1 MLLAGIVNSTI
12 TAILVLE
19 LLRMAVRRTDGW
31 SNRKHLVAVVSVSIA
46 VCTWQVTGAIIV
58 TRPNIYYER
67 GEARAEKGDYEGA
80 IADLSKAIEVDP
92 KQARAYAER
101 GWARRQM
108 GDYDGAIADYN
119 RAIELA
125 PQVSSAYYDN
135 RGLARLKKGDYGGAI
150 ADFTKVIELD
160 PKHASA
166 YVGRGTSRFYMG
178 DHRGAIE
185 DWQKA
190 ITLKPDL
197 EAQLESWLKEAR
209 ENLRPASRSKY

>member
-1 MLLAGIVNSTI
+1 
-12 TAILVLE
+12 
-19 LLRMAVRRTDGW
+19 MAVRRTDGW

-46 VCTWQVTGAIIV
+46 VCTLQITGAIV
-58 TRPNIYYER
+58 VSRPNIYYER
-67 GEARAEKGDYEGA
+67 GWARAEKGDYE
-80 IADLSKAIEVDP
+80 
-92 KQARAYAER
+92 
-101 GWARRQM
+101 
-108 GDYDGAIADYN
+108 GAIADYN

-150 ADFTKVIELD
+150 ADFTVIELD
-160 PKHASA
+160 PKHPSA

-190 ITLKPDL
+190 IALEPDV
-197 EAQLESWLKEAR
+197 ERELESSLREAR
-209 ENLRPASRSKY
+209 RRLDPVPRPKR